1 MLRYTIQRILTFI
14 PMLIAISLLSFVIS
28 INAPGDPVERLA
40 KSAESEGS
48 AQEQSGASKK
58 IKAELRK
65 KLGLDLPIFYLSIAD
80 LSNIDFSQVGETDE
94 NTIRKS
100 LDETQFVLKWNTEP
114 TFITDGT
121 VVPLQTLTHD
131 QALTLMAT
139 SEWSEPIPV
148 E

>member
-1 MLRYTIQRILTFI
+1 MSTRIADTY
-14 PMLIAISLLSFVIS
+14 AI
-28 INAPGDPVERLA
+28 IN
-40 KSAESEGS
+40 
-48 AQEQSGASKK
+48 
-58 IKAELRK
+58 
-65 KLGLDLPIFYLSIAD
+65 IAD

-131 QALTLMAT
+131 EALVLMA
-139 SEWSEPIPV
+139 SAEWSEEIPV